1 MIKKRDVEVI
11 SGQQFIFF
19 WLLVLFDYTLFLLRI
34 MYKLRYNFFIYR
46 IRKIIGI
53 TEKSGSEYWSC
64 NINRFRNSR
73 RNRTKILWFCSDVCI
88 NTLTIYRGVYF
99 PTKMNF
105 FPSSPSLSLSTCIK
119 TIHLNKFIRT
129 FFNINSLIANK
140 F

>member
-1 MIKKRDVEVI
+1 MLLEISLDVAASFIICQTV
-11 SGQQFIFF
+11 FIFGPSILF
-19 WLLVLFDYTLFLLRI
+19 IVLRLFL
-34 MYKLRYNFFIYR
+34 IYR